1 MTFDIFLVLALLLT
15 AMVFFTFEWLS
26 IDIVTLGLLIALILS
41 GILTPGEAFAGFASE
56 IIVILVSVFVLSG
69 TLVKTGVMDWLG
81 HAIFRLAGSSQGR
94 TSIVLSSLSASLS
107 AFFSNTNST
116 AVLIPATFEL
126 AKRGKFHPS
135 KLLMPLAF
143 ASIMGGTCTLIGTS
157 TNVAASGMLETLGYA
172 PYAFFEFTAVGL
184 VIVIIGVLYLAF
196 VGHRL
201 LPEVKSTSL
210 TQRFDLNKYLSAILV
225 TKGSSLAGK
234 TLGEAKLPD
243 QGLHVA
249 LIERE
254 GKKRMPRRNSRLRE
268 GDLLIVEATRQGLLA
283 TKESADLRLEA
294 DPILGDEG
302 LVAEGAKLVEAFVM
316 PGSELAG
323 KTARRSA
330 LRSRFGV
337 SVLALQRP
345 GHAVSAPILRSS
357 IKVGDVL
364 LLQGSEEELGSLQE
378 SGGLRLLDEVAH
390 LPFRRRKGLFA
401 VGALLIGILAGSAGI
416 VPLSVGLLLAAVAV
430 VVRKCIDA
438 EEVYGL
444 IEWRLIILIG
454 GMTSFGVAMQK
465 TQAAEYLAELVISW
479 VLPLGIYAVMA
490 SLALLTIIL
499 TQPLSNA
506 AAVLVILPVAI
517 STALQ
522 LDVNPR
528 TFAVLVTLS
537 ASLSFITPFEPA
549 CLLVYGPGGYRFSD
563 FVKSG
568 SVLTAISFALL
579 LFLVPRI
586 WPL

>member
-1 MTFDIFLVLALLLT
+1 MTLDIFIVLALLVV

-26 IDIVTLGLLIALILS
+26 IDIVTICLLVGLILS
-41 GILTPGEAFAGFASE
+41 GILSPDEAFAGFASE

-81 HAIFRLAGSSQGR
+81 HAIFRVAGGSQNR
-94 TSIVLSSLSASLS
+94 ISIALSSLSAALS
-107 AFFSNTNST
+107 AVFSNTNST
-116 AVLIPATFEL
+116 AVLIPSTFEL

-157 TNVAASGMLETLGYA
+157 TNVAASGMLETLGYE
-172 PYAFFEFTAVGL
+172 PYSFFEFTAVGL
-184 VIVIIGVLYLAF
+184 VIVVVGILYLTF

-201 LPEVKSTSL
+201 LPTHPATSL
-210 TQRFDLNKYLSAILV
+210 SERYDIQRYLSAVLV
-225 TKGSSLAGK
+225 TKGSRLAGK
-234 TLGEAKLPD
+234 TLGEA
-243 QGLHVA
+243 GLSERGFNVA
-249 LIERE
+249 VIERD
-254 GKKRMPRRNSRLRE
+254 GKKKMPRRNSRLRE
-268 GDLLIVEATRQGLLA
+268 GDLLIVEATREALLA
-283 TKESADLRLEA
+283 TKGSTDLRLEA
-294 DPILGDEG
+294 DPIRGDKV

-316 PGSELAG
+316 PGSEIAG
-323 KTARRSA
+323 KTVQRSA
-330 LRSRFGV
+330 LRSRYGV

-345 GHAVSAPILRSS
+345 GQKVSAAIGKLS
-357 IKVGDVL
+357 IRVGDVL
-364 LLQGSEEELGSLQE
+364 LLQGSESDFEAIRQ
-378 SGGLRLLDEVAH
+378 SGGLRMLDEVGH
-390 LPFRRRKGLFA
+390 LPFRRPKGLFA
-401 VGALLIGILAGSAGI
+401 AGALLVGILAGSFGV
-416 VPLSVGLLLAAVAV
+416 VPLSVGLLMAAVAV
-430 VVRKCIDA
+430 VLRKCITP
-438 EEVYGL
+438 EEIYGL
-444 IEWRLIILIG
+444 IEWRLIVLIG

-465 TQAAEYLAELVISW
+465 TEAAEYLAQLVISW
-479 VLPLGIYAVMA
+479 VLPFGIYAVMA
-490 SLALLTIIL
+490 SLAILTIIL

-568 SVLTAISFALL
+568 SVLTAISFVTLL
-579 LFLVPRI
+579 LLVPRI